1 MKGLF
6 LILFLIFFKF
16 SAYTQEI
23 KIIFKV
29 NNEII
34 TNIDI
39 DNEYKYLITFNQ
51 NLNNLNKNEIIE
63 IAKKYIIQEKIKNKE
78 IKNLI
83 KIEDKNF
90 ESKVI
95 SNFFRQQG
103 FDTEADFKNFLDTNN
118 LNYDFLKSK
127 ILGENLWRQIIYEKF
142 KNKLKIDKNKIQM
155 EIKETFNK
163 NNKLFEYN
171 ISEILIK
178 KDQNYIEEF
187 KKIKEQIKESNFQI
201 AASKFSISDT
211 SKMGGLIGWIEGS
224 TLSPEINNLLKKL
237 NVNEF
242 TEPFE
247 VPGGYLILRINDKK
261 EIIQKQDLE
270 RQTNLRINFEINKQL
285 TQYSLMYYKKLEKNA
300 LINES

>member
-187 KKIKEQIKESNFQI
+187 KKIKEQIKGSNFQI

-270 RQTNLRINFEINKQL
+270 KQTNLRINFEINKQL
-285 TQYSLMYYKKLEKNA
+285 TQYSL
-300 LINES
+300 INES

>member
-16 SAYTQEI
+16 SAYAQEI

-51 NLNNLNKNEIIE
+51 NLNNLNKNEVIE

-103 FDTEADFKNFLDTNN
+103 FDTEEDFKNYLDTNN

-142 KNKLKIDKNKIQM
+142 KSKLKIDKNKIQM
-155 EIKETFNK
+155 EIKETLNK

-178 KDQNYIEEF
+178 KDQNYIKEF

-201 AASKFSISDT
+201 AASKFSVSDT

-237 NVNEF
+237 SVNEF

-247 VPGGYLILRINDKK
+247 VPGGYLILRLNDKK

-270 RQTNLRINFEINKQL
+270 KQTNLRINFEINKQL

-300 LINES
+300 LINEN

>member
-83 KIEDKNF
+83 KIKDKNF

-155 EIKETFNK
+155 EIKETLNK

-178 KDQNYIEEF
+178 KDQNYIKEF

-201 AASKFSISDT
+201 AASKFSVSDT

-237 NVNEF
+237 NVNEL

-247 VPGGYLILRINDKK
+247 VPGGYLILRLNDKK

-270 RQTNLRINFEINKQL
+270 KQTNLRINFEINKQL
-285 TQYSLMYYKKLEKNA
+285 TQYSLMYYKKLEQNA